1 MRKII
6 NLFCASL
13 FLLVGCTEDVALE
26 VNPISDP
33 FYALVEG
40 TTRTYADENGKLLWT
55 ANDKISIFKGNTLP
69 LVYQFTGFTGA
80 TYGGFKDVTPLLG
93 DFVTSADLPANYAI
107 YPYVESTT
115 ISNSSVIHYT
125 IPSTQAYAEN
135 SFGLG
140 ANVMVAVTENKDDRN
155 LAFKNVGGY
164 FEFSLYGEGVT
175 VKRIV
180 FSGNNSEK
188 LAGDV
193 TITAT
198 HDGTPTVAFADDATT
213 TLTLDCGEGVALSED
228 ENNPTKFWFVVPA
241 MTYTKGIT
249 LTITDTDGRIMK
261 KTTSKSITIKRSTV
275 QPLSTVDA
283 EMAYI
288 APRNNEI
295 WYTSTDGEVVEPY
308 DENGFGANIVSNV
321 YENGRG
327 IITFDGAVTSIGY
340 TAFFGCRSLTSIV
353 LPNGVTSIGAFA
365 FQTCSSLESIT
376 IPSGVT
382 TIGSSAFIRCSSL
395 ESITLPDSVTS
406 IGAFAFHFCSLLE
419 NITIPDSVTSIEN
432 GTFYG
437 CRSLE
442 SITIPDSVISIG
454 ASAFEACLSLE
465 SVTIPDSV
473 TSIGDGAFNICSSL
487 TAFYGKY
494 ASADNRCLIV
504 DGRLIGFAP
513 AGLTS
518 YSIPSGVTSIGYGA
532 FSECDSLESITIPD
546 GVTSIGRYAFY
557 MCYSLESVTIPDGV
571 ISIGYMAFH
580 FCSLLENITIPDS
593 VTSIGDSAFSDCSS
607 LTAFYGKYAS
617 ADNRCLIVDGRLI
630 GFAPV
635 GLTSYTIPDGVTSI
649 GIDTFRKCY
658 LLENITI
665 PDGVASIDSLAFY
678 YCSSL
683 ERITIPSS
691 VTTIGSGAFDSCSSL
706 TTVYSKQT
714 TPSTIYDSIFEYC
727 TNLNKI
733 YVPTESVDA
742 YKSATGWSNYASII
756 EGYTF

>member
-213 TLTLDCGEGVALSED
+213 SLTLDCGEGVELGAD
-228 ENNPTKFWFVVPA
+228 EEHATKFWFVVPA

-249 LTITDTDGRIMK
+249 LTITDTYGRIMK
-261 KTTSKSITIKRSTV
+261 KTTSKSITIERSTV
-275 QPLSTVDA
+275 QPLSTFDA
-283 EMAYI
+283 AGTEYVI
-288 APRNNEI
+288 PDNQI
-295 WYTSTDGEVVEPY
+295 WYKSTNGKIVTPYSTDK
-308 DENGFGANIVSNV
+308 FGANIISNV
-321 YENGRG
+321 YENGQG
-327 IITFDGAVTSIGY
+327 IITFDDNVTSIGVNAFYKRSSLERITIPNSVTSIGY
-340 TAFFGCRSLTSIV
+340 
-353 LPNGVTSIGAFA
+353 NAFA
-365 FQTCSSLESIT
+365 
-376 IPSGVT
+376 G
-382 TIGSSAFIRCSSL
+382 CSSL

-406 IGAFAFHFCSLLE
+406 IGS
-419 NITIPDSVTSIEN
+419 
-432 GTFYG
+432 
-437 CRSLE
+437 
-442 SITIPDSVISIG
+442 
-454 ASAFEACLSLE
+454 SAFSY
-465 SVTIPDSV
+465 
-473 TSIGDGAFNICSSL
+473 CS
-487 TAFYGKY
+487 
-494 ASADNRCLIV
+494 
-504 DGRLIGFAP
+504 
-513 AGLTS
+513 
-518 YSIPSGVTSIGYGA
+518 
-532 FSECDSLESITIPD
+532 SLESITIPD
-546 GVTSIGRYAFY
+546 GVTEIGDAAFY
-557 MCYSLESVTIPDGV
+557 NCDALDSITLPDSV
-571 ISIGYMAFH
+571 ISIGGSAFQDCSSLERVTLPDGVTTIETNTFL
-580 FCSLLENITIPDS
+580 FCTSLESITLPDS
-593 VTSIGDSAFSDCSS
+593 VTSIGYSAFGYCSSLTSITLPDSVTSIRDSAFGYCSSLTSITLPDGVTSIGDSAFRSCSS
-607 LTAFYGKYAS
+607 LTS
-617 ADNRCLIVDGRLI
+617 ITL
-630 GFAPV
+630 
-635 GLTSYTIPDGVTSI
+635 PDGVTSI
-649 GIDTFRKCY
+649 GDFAFSNCSSLESINIPDGVTGIGALTFSSCSS
-658 LLENITI
+658 LQTITI
-665 PDGVASIDSLAFY
+665 PDSVTMIGDGAFSE
-678 YCSSL
+678 CSSL
-683 ERITIPSS
+683 INIYCECTKPPCLSGSAFECHES
-691 VTTIGSGAFDSCSSL
+691 V
-706 TTVYSKQT
+706 
-714 TPSTIYDSIFEYC
+714 
-727 TNLNKI
+727 LNTI
-733 YVPTESVDA
+733 YVPAESVDV
-742 YKSATGWSNYASII
+742 YKAADGWSNYASII